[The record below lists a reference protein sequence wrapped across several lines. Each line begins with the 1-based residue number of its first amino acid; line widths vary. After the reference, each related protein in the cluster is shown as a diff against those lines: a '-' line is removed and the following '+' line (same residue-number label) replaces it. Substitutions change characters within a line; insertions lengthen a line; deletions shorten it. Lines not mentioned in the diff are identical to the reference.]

1 MKKVI
6 DILAKKGSNVI
17 SVSPEAKI
25 ISALQIMQEKNI
37 GSVVVIQE
45 GKYMGI
51 LTERD
56 YARKVILLDK
66 NSSETSVAEIMTTD
80 LPLIDRTTSL
90 ESCMVIMSEKNIRYL
105 PVVEEGELMGIISIN
120 DLIRSTIQNHLE
132 KHDKQLGRILLECQQ
147 DKIKFLQSLLGH
159 ANHLGIHQIA
169 LAILVL
175 THSQFFHL
183 AILLKLA
190 RMLLQ
195 QGLIFLVVF
204 SFISP
209 LL

>member
-37 GSVVVIQE
+37 GSVGVIQE

-66 NSSETSVAEIMTTD
+66 NSSDTSVAEIMTID

-132 KHDKQLGRILLECQQ
+132 MIE
-147 DKIKFLQSLLGH
+147 
-159 ANHLGIHQIA
+159 HLKNYIH
-169 LAILVL
+169 
-175 THSQFFHL
+175 T
-183 AILLKLA
+183 
-190 RMLLQ
+190 
-195 QGLIFLVVF
+195 
-204 SFISP
+204 
-209 LL
+209 

>member
-37 GSVVVIQE
+37 GSVVVLDQ
-45 GKYMGI
+45 GKYVGI

-66 NSSETSVAEIMTTD
+66 NSSDTSVAEIMTTD

-132 KHDKQLGRILLECQQ
+132 MIE
-147 DKIKFLQSLLGH
+147 
-159 ANHLGIHQIA
+159 HLKNYIH
-169 LAILVL
+169 
-175 THSQFFHL
+175 T
-183 AILLKLA
+183 
-190 RMLLQ
+190 
-195 QGLIFLVVF
+195 
-204 SFISP
+204 
-209 LL
+209 

>member
-6 DILAKKGSNVI
+6 DILAKKGTNVI

-25 ISALQIMQEKNI
+25 ILALQIMEEKNI
-37 GSVVVIQE
+37 GSVVVIHQ

-56 YARKVILLDK
+56 YARKVVLLDK
-66 NSSETSVAEIMTTD
+66 NSSDTSVAEIMTTD

-105 PVVEEGELMGIISIN
+105 PVVEQGELMGIISIN

-132 KHDKQLGRILLECQQ
+132 TIE
-147 DKIKFLQSLLGH
+147 
-159 ANHLGIHQIA
+159 HLKNYIH
-169 LAILVL
+169 
-175 THSQFFHL
+175 T
-183 AILLKLA
+183 
-190 RMLLQ
+190 
-195 QGLIFLVVF
+195 
-204 SFISP
+204 
-209 LL
+209 

>member
-105 PVVEEGELMGIISIN
+105 PVVEDGELMGIISIN

-132 KHDKQLGRILLECQQ
+132 MIEYLK
-147 DKIKFLQSLLGH
+147 
-159 ANHLGIHQIA
+159 NYIH
-169 LAILVL
+169 
-175 THSQFFHL
+175 T
-183 AILLKLA
+183 
-190 RMLLQ
+190 
-195 QGLIFLVVF
+195 
-204 SFISP
+204 
-209 LL
+209 

>member
-90 ESCMVIMSEKNIRYL
+90 ESCMVIMSEKNIRYV

-132 KHDKQLGRILLECQQ
+132 MIEYLK
-147 DKIKFLQSLLGH
+147 
-159 ANHLGIHQIA
+159 NYIH
-169 LAILVL
+169 
-175 THSQFFHL
+175 T
-183 AILLKLA
+183 
-190 RMLLQ
+190 
-195 QGLIFLVVF
+195 
-204 SFISP
+204 
-209 LL
+209 

>member
-66 NSSETSVAEIMTTD
+66 NSSDTSVAEIMTTD
-80 LPLIDRTTSL
+80 LPLIDRT
-90 ESCMVIMSEKNIRYL
+90 
-105 PVVEEGELMGIISIN
+105 
-120 DLIRSTIQNHLE
+120 
-132 KHDKQLGRILLECQQ
+132 
-147 DKIKFLQSLLGH
+147 KF
-159 ANHLGIHQIA
+159 N
-169 LAILVL
+169 
-175 THSQFFHL
+175 
-183 AILLKLA
+183 
-190 RMLLQ
+190 
-195 QGLIFLVVF
+195 
-204 SFISP
+204 
-209 LL
+209 

>member
-37 GSVVVIQE
+37 GSVVVLDQ
-45 GKYMGI
+45 GKYVGI

-66 NSSETSVAEIMTTD
+66 NSSDTSVAEIMTID

-132 KHDKQLGRILLECQQ
+132 MIE
-147 DKIKFLQSLLGH
+147 
-159 ANHLGIHQIA
+159 HLKNYIH
-169 LAILVL
+169 
-175 THSQFFHL
+175 T
-183 AILLKLA
+183 
-190 RMLLQ
+190 
-195 QGLIFLVVF
+195 
-204 SFISP
+204 
-209 LL
+209 

>member
-132 KHDKQLGRILLECQQ
+132 MIE
-147 DKIKFLQSLLGH
+147 
-159 ANHLGIHQIA
+159 HLKNYIH
-169 LAILVL
+169 
-175 THSQFFHL
+175 T
-183 AILLKLA
+183 
-190 RMLLQ
+190 
-195 QGLIFLVVF
+195 
-204 SFISP
+204 
-209 LL
+209 

>member
-66 NSSETSVAEIMTTD
+66 NSSDTSVAEIKTTD
-80 LPLIDRTTSL
+80 LPLIDRATSL

-132 KHDKQLGRILLECQQ
+132 MIE
-147 DKIKFLQSLLGH
+147 
-159 ANHLGIHQIA
+159 HLKNYIH
-169 LAILVL
+169 
-175 THSQFFHL
+175 T
-183 AILLKLA
+183 
-190 RMLLQ
+190 
-195 QGLIFLVVF
+195 
-204 SFISP
+204 
-209 LL
+209 

>member
-37 GSVVVIQE
+37 VSVVVIQE

-132 KHDKQLGRILLECQQ
+132 MIEYLK
-147 DKIKFLQSLLGH
+147 
-159 ANHLGIHQIA
+159 NYIH
-169 LAILVL
+169 
-175 THSQFFHL
+175 T
-183 AILLKLA
+183 
-190 RMLLQ
+190 
-195 QGLIFLVVF
+195 
-204 SFISP
+204 
-209 LL
+209 

>member
-120 DLIRSTIQNHLE
+120 DLIRSTIKKHLE
-132 KHDKQLGRILLECQQ
+132 TIEHLKNYI
-147 DKIKFLQSLLGH
+147 H
-159 ANHLGIHQIA
+159 A
-169 LAILVL
+169 
-175 THSQFFHL
+175 
-183 AILLKLA
+183 
-190 RMLLQ
+190 
-195 QGLIFLVVF
+195 
-204 SFISP
+204 
-209 LL
+209 